1 MATKMERMTASE
13 QIFRTLRG
21 KILSTVLQPGQML
34 NVQTLADELGVS
46 RSPVRDA
53 LLKLREERLVEI
65 LPQSGTRVAP
75 IDMEQVQVERFLR
88 TSLET
93 NAAVRFCRKRTERD
107 LSDMA
112 LAIDGQRNAWQRED
126 MQMFLSYDDAFH
138 AVVFQSQ
145 GLGRLWDLIQDQS
158 GNYHRI
164 RLLSFSVPDV
174 CPSIMEKHQVM
185 IQAFRD
191 RDEAAVTEL
200 EKTHLGRLDAEA
212 GEIERQHP
220 GYFRN
225 HT

>member
-1 MATKMERMTASE
+1 
-13 QIFRTLRG
+13 
-21 KILSTVLQPGQML
+21 
-34 NVQTLADELGVS
+34 
-46 RSPVRDA
+46 
-53 LLKLREERLVEI
+53 
-65 LPQSGTRVAP
+65 
-75 IDMEQVQVERFLR
+75 
-88 TSLET
+88 
-93 NAAVRFCRKRTERD
+93 
-107 LSDMA
+107 MA